1 MKKNVYTL
9 LKNLTGSIIGV
20 YIGYCLATYI
30 DYRRHSQLYAMQSAS
45 WYIELFPIGI
55 LTIFLCLILSGIR
68 YLIKK
73 KSNSISDL

>member
-20 YIGYCLATYI
+20 YTGYCLATYI
-30 DYRRHSQLYAMQSAS
+30 NYRRHPQLYAMQSAP
-45 WYIELFPIGI
+45 WYTELLPIGI
-55 LTIFLCLILSGIR
+55 LIIFLCLILSGIR

-73 KSNSISDL
+73 KANTISDL